1 MVYNTGVSKN
11 GGTSKSSILIGISI
25 INRPFWG
32 PHIFGNTHMLVNPKN
47 DHQKA
52 SRTSTALSTCLSLLL
67 WSKRC
72 FTYEWVRLTND
83 PSGSSV
89 QVDQFASFI
98 KWINVNPWMGDPK
111 PKKLHEKNSLQRQP
125 RKKHPSS
132 PYLEV
137 QWGKSSTPTKR
148 SSRRDPTFHSAM
160 IWIPLNP

>member
-98 KWINVNPWMGDPK
+98 KWITWILAWETPNPK
-111 PKKLHEKNSLQRQP
+111 NCTKKIPFNGNDG
-125 RKKHPSS
+125 KKHPSS
-132 PYLEV
+132 HISRFSGE
-137 QWGKSSTPTKR
+137 SSTPTKR
-148 SSRRDPTFHSAM
+148 SSWRDPTFHSAM
-160 IWIPLNP
+160 IWIPLKP